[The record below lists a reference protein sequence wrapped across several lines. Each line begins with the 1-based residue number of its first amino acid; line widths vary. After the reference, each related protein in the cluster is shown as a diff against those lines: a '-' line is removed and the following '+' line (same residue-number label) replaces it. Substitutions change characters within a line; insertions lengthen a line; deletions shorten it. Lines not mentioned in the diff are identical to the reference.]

1 MENYGLMTLDEM
13 IKKLGD
19 YTDAWIFED
28 GKIKPDVLA
37 IDTRDFLEELKKYE
51 VEDYTIFYP
60 LIEELREK
68 VKNSSWFRPIDYT
81 FMDIAKN
88 SIYTYNW
95 CSPLSHDVAFDE
107 FEYNGTTYVAVCTH
121 IGIDARCGFTFYA
134 ILECDLEDI
143 YELEF
148 YPSVDIAG
156 TNLVA
161 DLKWYSEFYDVYD
174 YETGETYDGYY
185 QIEMSDLLFQ
195 LKEDGV
201 IRDASEV
208 LNDD

>member
-13 IKKLGD
+13 IEKLGKN
-19 YTDAWIFED
+19 TDAWIFED
-28 GKIKPDVLA
+28 GKIKPDVLV

-51 VEDYTIFYP
+51 VKDYTIFYP
-60 LIEELREK
+60 LIEELRES
-68 VKNSSWFRPIDYT
+68 VKNSSYFRPIDYS
-81 FMDIAKN
+81 FGDIAKN

-95 CSPLSHDVAFDE
+95 NSPLSHAVVLDE
-107 FEYNGTTYVAVCTH
+107 FEYNDTTYVAVCCH
-121 IGIDARCGFTFYA
+121 VGKDMRWGFTFYA

-148 YPSVDIAG
+148 YPSVDIEG

-161 DLKWYSEFYDVYD
+161 DLRWYSECYDVYNLD
-174 YETGETYDGYY
+174 TDEVYDGYY
-185 QIEMSDLLFQ
+185 EAEISDLLFR

-201 IRDASEV
+201 IKDASEV
-208 LNDD
+208 LNDN

>member
-13 IKKLGD
+13 IERVGKN
-19 YTDAWIFED
+19 TDAWIFEN
-28 GKIKPDVLA
+28 GKIKSDVLA

-60 LIEELREK
+60 LIDELRERI
-68 VKNSSWFRPIDYT
+68 KNSSYIRLIDYT
-81 FMDIAKN
+81 FMDIAKD

-95 CSPLSHDVAFDE
+95 CSPLSHDVVFDE
-107 FEYNGTTYVAVCTH
+107 FEYNDTTYVAVCTH
-121 IGIDARCGFTFYA
+121 IGMDARVGFTFYA

-148 YPSVDIAG
+148 YPSVDIEG

-161 DLKWYSEFYDVYD
+161 DLKWYSEDYDVYD
-174 YETGETYDGYY
+174 LDTDETYDGYY
-185 QIEMSDLLFQ
+185 QMEMKDLLFQ

-201 IRDASEV
+201 IKDASEV
-208 LNDD
+208 LNDN

>member
-13 IKKLGD
+13 IEKLGD

-28 GKIKPDVLA
+28 GKIKSDVLA
-37 IDTRDFLEELKKYE
+37 IDTRDFLKELKKYE

-60 LIEELREK
+60 LIEKLREE
-68 VKNSSWFRPIDYT
+68 VKNSSYFRPIDYS
-81 FMDIAKN
+81 FGDIAKN

-95 CSPLSHDVAFDE
+95 EAPLSHNVMFDE
-107 FEYNGTTYVAVCTH
+107 FEYNDVTYVAVCTH
-121 IGIDARCGFTFYA
+121 IGVDARYGFTFYA

-148 YPSVDIAG
+148 YPSVDIVG

-161 DLKWYSEFYDVYD
+161 DLKWYSDTYDVYNLD
-174 YETGETYDGYY
+174 TDEIYECYY
-185 QIEMSDLLFQ
+185 ESEICDLLFR

-201 IRDASEV
+201 IKDASEV
-208 LNDD
+208 LNDN

>member
-1 MENYGLMTLDEM
+1 MENYGLMTLDKM
-13 IKKLGD
+13 IKKLNG

-68 VKNSSWFRPIDYT
+68 VENSSYFRPIDYT

-95 CSPLSHDVAFDE
+95 NSPLSHNVVFDE
-107 FEYNGTTYVAVCTH
+107 FEYNDTTYVAVCTH
-121 IGIDARCGFTFYA
+121 IGVDARVGFTFYS
-134 ILECDLEDI
+134 ILECDLDDI

-148 YPSVDIAG
+148 YPSVDIEG

-161 DLKWYSEFYDVYD
+161 DLRWYSECYDVYD
-174 YETGETYDGYY
+174 LDTDESYDGYY
-185 QIEMSDLLFQ
+185 QIEMSDLLLQ

-201 IRDASEV
+201 IKDASEV
-208 LNDD
+208 LNDN

>member
-28 GKIKPDVLA
+28 GKIKSDVLA

-51 VEDYTIFYP
+51 VEDYTIFYL
-60 LIEELREK
+60 LIDELRER
-68 VKNSSWFRPIDYT
+68 VNNSSYFRPIDYT

-95 CSPLSHDVAFDE
+95 CSPLSHDVVFDE
-107 FEYNGTTYVAVCTH
+107 FEYNDTTYVAVCTH
-121 IGIDARCGFTFYA
+121 TGIDARIGFTFYA

-143 YELEF
+143 YNLEF
-148 YPSVDIAG
+148 YPSVDIEG

-161 DLKWYSEFYDVYD
+161 DLKWCSDTYDVYNLD
-174 YETGETYDGYY
+174 TGETYDGYY
-185 QIEMSDLLFQ
+185 HTEMSNLLFR

>member
-1 MENYGLMTLDEM
+1 MKNYGLMTLDEM

-28 GKIKPDVLA
+28 GKIKSDVLA

-51 VEDYTIFYP
+51 VEDYAIFYP
-60 LIEELREK
+60 LIEKLREE
-68 VKNSSWFRPIDYT
+68 VENSSYFRPIDYS
-81 FMDIAKN
+81 FGDIAKN

-95 CSPLSHDVAFDE
+95 NSPLSHDVAFDE
-107 FEYNGTTYVAVCTH
+107 FEYNDTTYVAVCTH
-121 IGIDARCGFTFYA
+121 IGIDARVGFTFYA
-134 ILECDLEDI
+134 ILECDLEDL

-148 YPSVDIAG
+148 YPSVDIEG

-161 DLKWYSEFYDVYD
+161 DLRWYSECYDVYNLD
-174 YETGETYDGYY
+174 TDELYDGYY
-185 QIEMSDLLFQ
+185 EAEISDLLFR

-201 IRDASEV
+201 IRDASEI

>member
-13 IKKLGD
+13 IEKLGD

-37 IDTRDFLEELKKYE
+37 IDTREFLEELKKYE

-60 LIEELREK
+60 LIEELRES
-68 VKNSSWFRPIDYT
+68 VKNSSYFRPIDYS
-81 FMDIAKN
+81 FGDIAKN

-95 CSPLSHDVAFDE
+95 EAPLSHAVVFDE
-107 FEYNGTTYVAVCTH
+107 FEYNDTTYVAICCHV
-121 IGIDARCGFTFYA
+121 GRDMRYGFTFYS
-134 ILECDLEDI
+134 ILECDLEDLF
-143 YELEF
+143 ELEF

-161 DLKWYSEFYDVYD
+161 DLKWYSECYDVYD

-185 QIEMSDLLFQ
+185 QIEMSDLLLQ

-201 IRDASEV
+201 IKDASEV
-208 LNDD
+208 LNDN

>member
-13 IKKLGD
+13 IKKLGN

-28 GKIKPDVLA
+28 GKIKSDVLT

-51 VEDYTIFYP
+51 VENYTIFYP
-60 LIEELREK
+60 LIDELREK
-68 VKNSSWFRPIDYT
+68 VKNSSYFRPIDYS
-81 FMDIAKN
+81 FGDIAKDL
-88 SIYTYNW
+88 IYTYNW
-95 CSPLSHDVAFDE
+95 NSPLSHAVVFDE
-107 FEYNGTTYVAVCTH
+107 FEYNDTTYVAVCCH
-121 IGIDARCGFTFYA
+121 IGKDMRYGFTFYS

-148 YPSVDIAG
+148 YPSVDIEG

-161 DLKWYSEFYDVYD
+161 DLKWYSEDYDVYD
-174 YETGETYDGYY
+174 YETGETYDGYH
-185 QIEMSDLLFQ
+185 QLEMSDLLLQ

>member
-28 GKIKPDVLA
+28 GKIKSDVLA

-51 VEDYTIFYP
+51 VEDYTIFYS

-68 VKNSSWFRPIDYT
+68 VKNSSYFRPIDYT
-81 FMDIAKN
+81 FMDIATD

-95 CSPLSHDVAFDE
+95 HSPLSHDVVFDE

-121 IGIDARCGFTFYA
+121 IGIDARVGFTFYA

-148 YPSVDIAG
+148 YPSVDIEG

-161 DLKWYSEFYDVYD
+161 DLRWYSECYDVYD
-174 YETGETYDGYY
+174 LDTNETYDGYY
-185 QIEMSDLLFQ
+185 ESEMADLLFK

-201 IRDASEV
+201 IRDACEV

>member
-13 IKKLGD
+13 IERLGKN
-19 YTDAWIFED
+19 TDAWIFEN
-28 GKIKPDVLA
+28 GKIKSDVLA
-37 IDTRDFLEELKKYE
+37 IDTRDFLEKLKKYE

-95 CSPLSHDVAFDE
+95 NSPLSHDVVFDE
-107 FEYNGTTYVAVCTH
+107 FEYNDTTYVAVCTH
-121 IGIDARCGFTFYA
+121 IGIDARIGFTFYA
-134 ILECDLEDI
+134 ILECDLDDL
-143 YELEF
+143 YEIEF
-148 YPSVDIAG
+148 YPSVDIEG

-161 DLKWYSEFYDVYD
+161 DLRWYSECYDVYD
-174 YETGETYDGYY
+174 LDTDETYDGYW
-185 QIEMSDLLFQ
+185 QAEMSDLLFK

-208 LNDD
+208 LNDN

>member
-13 IKKLGD
+13 IKRIGKD
-19 YTDAWIFED
+19 TNAWIFEN
-28 GKIKPDVLA
+28 GKIKSDVLA

-60 LIEELREK
+60 LIEKLREE
-68 VKNSSWFRPIDYT
+68 VKNSSYFRPIDYS
-81 FMDIAKN
+81 FCDIAKN

-95 CSPLSHDVAFDE
+95 ESPLSHNVVFDE
-107 FEYNGTTYVAVCTH
+107 FEYNDVTYVAVCTH
-121 IGIDARCGFTFYA
+121 IGMDARYGFTFYS

-148 YPSVDIAG
+148 YPSVDIEG

-161 DLKWYSEFYDVYD
+161 DLKWYSDCYDVYD
-174 YETGETYDGYY
+174 LDTGETYDGYN
-185 QIEMSDLLFQ
+185 QMEMKYLLLQ

-201 IRDASEV
+201 IKDASEV
-208 LNDD
+208 LNDN

>member
-13 IKKLGD
+13 IKKLSD
-19 YTDAWIFED
+19 YTNAWIFED
-28 GKIKPDVLA
+28 GKIKSDVLV

-68 VKNSSWFRPIDYT
+68 VENSSYFRPIDYT

-95 CSPLSHDVAFDE
+95 NSPLSHNVVFDE
-107 FEYNGTTYVAVCTH
+107 FEYNDTTYVAVCSH
-121 IGIDARCGFTFYA
+121 IGIDARVGFTFYA
-134 ILECDLEDI
+134 ILECDLEDL

-148 YPSVDIAG
+148 YPSKDIEG

-161 DLKWYSEFYDVYD
+161 DLKWYSECYDVYD
-174 YETGETYDGYY
+174 LDTNETYDGYW
-185 QIEMSDLLFQ
+185 QTEMSDLLLQ
-195 LKEDGV
+195 LKEDGIV
-201 IRDASEV
+201 KDASEV
-208 LNDD
+208 LNDY